1 MRNERNDRFL
11 KRLLAVQQIFL
22 VRTIRDLQRIIWKIK
37 TLTKVLKDK
46 LYEFYII

>member
-1 MRNERNDRFL
+1 MRNERNDRLL

-22 VRTIRDLQRIIWKIK
+22 VRTIEDLQRIIWKIE

>member
-1 MRNERNDRFL
+1 MRNERNDRLL
-11 KRLLAVQQIFL
+11 KRLLAVQQILF
-22 VRTIRDLQRIIWKIK
+22 VRTIGDVQRIIWKIK